1 MVRLRRGRDLGREQ
15 VHLSGG
21 KYLMYDP
28 AGDAAVG
35 GQLGGSGTR
44 GSFVTSPVTI
54 SSLEFGGGA
63 FIFTLQKDS
72 LLFFC

>member
-1 MVRLRRGRDLGREQ
+1 
-15 VHLSGG
+15 
-21 KYLMYDP
+21 MYDP